1 MTDFC
6 DPFLTFLETD
16 PDANASDDRHFVERL
31 AARQDAI
38 ERWLMG
44 LTESEEVLDTL
55 HDQGAN
61 PDAYVDSVC
70 TEINFLID
78 SVRRWRTDESGLLLP
93 EGAWSG

>member
-1 MTDFC
+1 MTDFS

-16 PDANASDDRHFVERL
+16 PDANASDDRLFVERL

-44 LTESEEVLDTL
+44 QTEAEEVLDTL
-55 HDQGAN
+55 HDQGTN
-61 PDAYVDSVC
+61 PDDYVESVC
-70 TEINFLID
+70 SEIDFLI
-78 SVRRWRTDESGLLLP
+78 STGQRWRTDESGLLLP